1 MDKRQRAV
9 AFLHEDFPLGGAER
23 VTIQL
28 APYLESR
35 GYAVHVYARLLHPEL
50 WPTGTEKRLQPHLL
64 PDSSSLNSSRNTAY
78 LAAELRERGVGTFVS
93 VCNGFLAFDPLR
105 NACPGCSFLFA
116 MHGKPLWEVADKE
129 QRLLR
134 KREKTGGRLKWLF
147 LDFLKYKVF
156 RLHYKHFLK
165 LHRKLYEKTDA
176 YVVLCEPY
184 KREMA
189 RLLRLEGGTRLHAIG
204 NAVSTPSHPLPEK
217 EKQILFAGRMTY
229 ADKRIDRLLRIW
241 ARVEQAL
248 PDWRLVLTG
257 DGPERPALE
266 QTTCRLGLKRASFAG
281 YRQDLTPLYEQSAVV
296 CLTSSFEGWPLCLA
310 EGQAYGAVPMAFGCS
325 EGIKAICGGG
335 ECGLLVEPFDE
346 DAYAEA
352 LIALLRD
359 EPRLKVLRQKTLQK
373 AQDYS
378 IERIGAQWVELIRS
392 LQKEKKHDLN
402 P

>member
-1 MDKRQRAV
+1 MDKRQRAI
-9 AFLHEDFPLGGAER
+9 AFLHEDFPFGGAER

-28 APYLESR
+28 APYLESH
-35 GYAVHVYARLLHPEL
+35 GYAVHVYTRLFHPEL
-50 WPTGTEKRLQPHLL
+50 WPAGTVRKPQIHLL
-64 PDSSSLNSSRNTAY
+64 PDSSSLSSPRNIAY

-105 NACPGCSFLFA
+105 NVCPGCSFLFA

-134 KREKTGGRLKWLF
+134 KREKTGGQLKWLF

-184 KREMA
+184 KKEMA
-189 RLLRLEGGTRLHAIG
+189 RLLRIEEPTRLHAIG

-217 EKQILFAGRMTY
+217 EKQVLFAGRMTY

-248 PDWRLVLTG
+248 PGWRLMLAG
-257 DGPERPALE
+257 DGPERPTLE
-266 QTTCRLGLKRASFAG
+266 RMAHELGLKRASFAG
-281 YRQDLTPLYEQSAVV
+281 YRQDLAPLYEQSAVV

-310 EGQAYGAVPMAFGCS
+310 EGQAYGAGPMAS
-325 EGIKAICGGG
+325 VAARASR
-335 ECGLLVEPFDE
+335 PS
-346 DAYAEA
+346 AAEA
-352 LIALLRD
+352 NADCSSSLST
-359 EPRLKVLRQKTLQK
+359 KTPMP
-373 AQDYS
+373 
-378 IERIGAQWVELIRS
+378 
-392 LQKEKKHDLN
+392 KHSSPCSATPPAARRCN
-402 P
+402 